1 MTQLIHRRMIGD
13 TLTALDLVL
22 TNSRGPVD
30 LTGLTAKYLVVTD
43 DAAATSVVSETTTGV
58 TAQPTQDFTVST
70 TLDRVLV
77 NGHGLRDGDQ
87 IVVATSGTLPTGL
100 AASTRYYVV
109 NADANTF
116 QVSSSA
122 RGAPIDITA
131 AGSGTHTL
139 YLLGHV
145 KVALASAATTTAGR
159 YRLWVTVYSG
169 SSKDGYPNNKTG
181 LVLEVVPYG
190 G

>member
-1 MTQLIHRRMIGD
+1 MTQLHRRMVGD

-22 TNSRGPVD
+22 KNSRGPVD

-58 TAQPTQDFTVST
+58 TSQPTQDFTASA
-70 TLDRVLV
+70 TLDKVLV
-77 NGHGLRDGDQ
+77 NGHGLIDGDQ
-87 IVVATSGTLPTGL
+87 IIVSTTGTLPAGL
-100 AASTRYYVV
+100 ATSTRYFVI
-109 NADANTF
+109 NADANSF
-116 QVSSSA
+116 QVSQSA
-122 RGAPIDITA
+122 RGAPIDITT
-131 AGSGTHTL
+131 AGSGTHSL

-145 KVALASAATTTAGR
+145 KIVLATAATATAGR
-159 YRLWVTVYSG
+159 YRLWATVYSG